1 MKEEKDSLTIQGVKE
16 HLRRWPVVVVTREEN
31 KLLKDDPRRDP
42 DQRYRDV
49 GIEVL
54 ERTESGEWEPRRP
67 QNHISD

>member
-1 MKEEKDSLTIQGVKE
+1 MVLMRAGAEAVWILS
-16 HLRRWPVVVVTREEN
+16 VVVVTREEN

-42 DQRYRDV
+42 DQRYRDA